1 MSAKAVEQYTDV
13 TLTGS
18 MLLFFFKFQKSK
30 LEIDR
35 DSEKQNESYT
45 FDPASHQKQQHN
57 FMWWF

>member
-1 MSAKAVEQYTDV
+1 MSAKAVEQYWCDSNWFHAV
-13 TLTGS
+13 I
-18 MLLFFFKFQKSK
+18 FFKFQKSN

-45 FDPASHQKQQHN
+45 FDPASHQKQQQN